1 MTLELQ
7 TRNLKAHFT
16 WTKKK
21 PSGVKFCGQ
30 IKQQTSG
37 LTKTK
42 TFHPKNTTPTV
53 KDSGGSTIMLQ
64 GCYAAIGSRA
74 LKRVNG
80 IMKREDY
87 PQILQENLQS
97 SAKRQTMIPNT
108 HQRW

>member
-1 MTLELQ
+1 MVRLD
-7 TRNLKAHFT
+7 
-16 WTKKK
+16 
-21 PSGVKFCGQ
+21 V
-30 IKQQTSG
+30 IVDQQYVWRREDEA
-37 LTKTK
+37 
-42 TFHPKNTTPTV
+42 FHPKNTTPTV